1 MPLFKQ
7 KQNFNHS
14 EHENTTTLAD
24 GNPDPGFEKKMLKKN
39 LVKVVTLK

>member
-14 EHENTTTLAD
+14 EHENTTLAD
-24 GNPDPGFEKKMLKKN
+24 GNPDPGFVKKMLNKN